1 MTTSTRSAE
10 HVDGGAG
17 SASSRSNAL
26 RSDVQRS
33 DGSREGSL
41 RVALQLD
48 NVHPHQLFRL
58 RSLTTWDQLDAL
70 EAGVAQ
76 LDEVLR
82 EVQVMRATCALDIT
96 ARKLR

>member
-1 MTTSTRSAE
+1 MAMSTRSVE
-10 HVDGGAG
+10 HVDGEAD
-17 SASSRSNAL
+17 STSSRSDAL
-26 RSDVQRS
+26 RTNVQRS
-33 DGSREGSL
+33 DVLREDAP